1 MSDAAASDKTTIV
14 RALVDQSSHIARKFT
29 TTEHEH
35 ARAHSQAWDQVVMQL
50 GVVARKENAVGLESL
65 PEILASTGMVRAA
78 LDLDES
84 GTALSLSYAT
94 LVKVR
99 GELLVP
105 NGSQALVLPEEPTVP
120 EP

>member
-1 MSDAAASDKTTIV
+1 
-14 RALVDQSSHIARKFT
+14 
-29 TTEHEH
+29 
-35 ARAHSQAWDQVVMQL
+35 VVLQL
-50 GVVARKENAVGLESL
+50 RDIARKENAVGLDSL
-65 PEILASTGMVRAA
+65 PEFLASTGMVRAA